1 MIYKNL
7 LTKDLKN
14 EKSFEELLMPYDN
27 VPKGK
32 NSSIHSSIVRIN
44 KAEEQA
50 RLVPVEIKEIIT
62 YTNEFLKIL
71 GMSPIENP
79 IIDLVRSKLDYKQI
93 KNESGANDERDIVWM
108 KFTQDNYLGVVA
120 ASSDVNFNIPTS
132 KDDYNIK
139 KNGKWVYNTSG
150 IIIHHLNKK
159 WNKDFVLIF
168 PLVNIP
174 QGLQRGDIERG
185 IGNYLISNQVP
196 ILDFYSHNY

>member
-7 LTKDLKN
+7 LAKDLKN
-14 EKSFEELLMPYDN
+14 EKSFEELLKPYDS
-27 VPKGK
+27 VPMGK
-32 NSSIHSSIVRIN
+32 NSSIHSSMVRIN

-50 RLVPVEIKEIIT
+50 MLVPVEIKEIIA

-79 IIDLVRSKLDYKQI
+79 IIDLVRNKLDYKQI
-93 KNESGANDERDIVWM
+93 KNESGSNDERDIVWM

-139 KNGKWVYNTSG
+139 KNGKWAYNTSG

-185 IGNYLISNQVP
+185 IGNYLISKQVP